1 MVAEVFMERHGHA
14 KQLEVFFGAAGIG
27 TRGGWGGDA
36 VLRACCK
43 MVCRPRGTDQ
53 RRGRVV
59 LVDEH
64 RTTRVS
70 SAVNGQQPCERQL
83 NKRRATRPADWK
95 PPARQV
101 EPRLVR
107 PAWSQQRDQP
117 VRGLMWCPVV
127 APRKPP
133 QAPRSSQEATSA
145 AASEPRPSTPLPA
158 KRSKPTKAAKA
169 KPAPQPGRWLD
180 RDCNAALNM
189 QRIGGASGDHW
200 SCAGIAAPIQAPLNA
215 RPIVILPGF
224 GNCTQD
230 YEAPFGQSSDSLA
243 ANLRSRGW
251 AVHVVRLERS
261 DWFQVARALFT
272 LKFWSSQLSTEPG
285 YTWYLDRVQEA
296 VQLALQAS
304 GAQQVD
310 LVGHSAGGW
319 LARAY
324 IGDPRYQGEPA
335 ASATAQPCP
344 NPAVRALVTLGSP
357 QKPPPPELAR
367 DMTGGALAW
376 VHDRYPG
383 AFFADQGVAYVT
395 VAGLTV
401 KGGRQL
407 DAQGRPVQVKGR
419 PRLPSEYAY
428 DSYGQVCG
436 LGQGVEGDAV
446 VPLNSAC
453 LQGARQVLLPGVWH
467 SVSKI
472 GTFDEAS
479 GVVWYGSGAVV
490 DAWLQPYV
498 QEAYPQ
504 AGAAVD
510 RVDKMSATGV
520 GSSVSS

>member
-1 MVAEVFMERHGHA
+1 MQSLHR
-14 KQLEVFFGAAGIG
+14 QCYAA
-27 TRGGWGGDA
+27 
-36 VLRACCK
+36 
-43 MVCRPRGTDQ
+43 
-53 RRGRVV
+53 
-59 LVDEH
+59 
-64 RTTRVS
+64 
-70 SAVNGQQPCERQL
+70 
-83 NKRRATRPADWK
+83 
-95 PPARQV
+95 
-101 EPRLVR
+101 
-107 PAWSQQRDQP
+107 SQQRRAVTPP
-117 VRGLMWCPVV
+117 VLTLLRPC
-127 APRKPP
+127 R
-133 QAPRSSQEATSA
+133 
-145 AASEPRPSTPLPA
+145 AASCRDTSYEGSVPKSVQFSVDGVVPFLP
-158 KRSKPTKAAKA
+158 
-169 KPAPQPGRWLD
+169 
-180 RDCNAALNM
+180 
-189 QRIGGASGDHW
+189 H
-200 SCAGIAAPIQAPLNA
+200 GIAAPIQAPLNA

-510 RVDKMSATGV
+510 IVDKMSATGV